1 MLGYLFH
8 VVFVEKFSEQEMR
21 YKHTNLGNTGINNTI
36 VAFEIEFLSE
46 QEEETNS
53 ARQSTGH
60 TKKSKL
66 AKHSAVHIPKE
77 Y

>member
-53 ARQSTGH
+53 
-60 TKKSKL
+60 
-66 AKHSAVHIPKE
+66 
-77 Y
+77 